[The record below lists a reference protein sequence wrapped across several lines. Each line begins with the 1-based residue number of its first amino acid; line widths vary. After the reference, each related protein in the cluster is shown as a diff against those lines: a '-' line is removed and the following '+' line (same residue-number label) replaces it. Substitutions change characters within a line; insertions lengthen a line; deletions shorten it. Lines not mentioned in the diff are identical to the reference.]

1 VLSLFNAFF
10 VIFGA
15 YIIIFGPLF
24 IMIVTSLLKEFGE
37 GLGKTG
43 KPQNAILPFLASLC
57 LFQRGKWRA
66 F

>member
-1 VLSLFNAFF
+1 
-10 VIFGA
+10 
-15 YIIIFGPLF
+15 
-24 IMIVTSLLKEFGE
+24 MIVASLLKEFGE

-43 KPQNAILPFLASLC
+43 KPQNAILPFLASLR